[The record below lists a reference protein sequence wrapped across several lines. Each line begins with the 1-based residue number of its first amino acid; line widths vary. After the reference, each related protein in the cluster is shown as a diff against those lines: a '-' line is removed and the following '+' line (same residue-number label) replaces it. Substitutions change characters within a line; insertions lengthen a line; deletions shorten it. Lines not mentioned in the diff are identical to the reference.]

1 MNMRLSFVAEAVGG
15 ERVGTDVL
23 CRGVAVD
30 SRESVEGKL
39 FIPLPGATYDAHSFI
54 PAVMERGAS
63 GFLWQRG
70 RRLPETLAA
79 CPHIEVA
86 DTLLALQSLAH
97 AWRKTLPVRVI
108 GVTGSNGK
116 TSTKDL
122 VAAAM
127 ATRYRVYKTPGNRN
141 SHIGLPLCVLE
152 WDEQTE
158 VAVLEMGMRGLGE
171 IAELAWI
178 ASPEAGAITMIGEA
192 HLERLG
198 SRDNIA
204 RAKWELIAALPYAGL
219 AVLPD
224 DEPLL
229 ASLPTPAGVRRVLF
243 GEGPQA
249 DVRLLHYEPTR
260 EGGFMTVRGVEAPI
274 ALTVPGRHQ
283 AKNALIA
290 LALADSFG
298 IPLSEAAAGLTSAQ
312 ISGRRL
318 AVRDWQRV
326 IVIDDSYN
334 SAPSSLRAGLEV
346 LSQTAG
352 VARLAVLGD
361 MRELG
366 PQGPDLHEQIGRQLP
381 AYGVDALI
389 TVGTLARAF
398 ADGARAAGNTE
409 IVASVGSAE
418 DALAPAIAW
427 LERHVGAVPA
437 VLCKGSNA
445 LGLSMVA
452 DALGRWAEGAGED
465 VQGGVSRG

>member
-15 ERVGTDVL
+15 ERVGTDAV
-23 CRGVAVD
+23 CRGVTVD
-30 SRESVEGKL
+30 SREAVEGTL
-39 FIPLPGATYDAHSFI
+39 FVPLAGATYDAHSFI
-54 PAVMERGAS
+54 PEVMERGAS
-63 GFLWQRG
+63 GFLWQSG
-70 RRLPETLAA
+70 RPLPESLAA
-79 CPHIEVA
+79 CPHVQVA
-86 DTLLALQSLAH
+86 DTLVALQSLAH

-127 ATRYRVYKTPGNRN
+127 ATHYRVYKTPGNRN

-178 ASPEAGAITMIGEA
+178 AGPEAGAITMIGEA

-198 SRDNIA
+198 TRENIA
-204 RAKWELIAALPYAGL
+204 RAKWELIAALPYGGL

-229 ASLPTPAGVRRVLF
+229 SNLPSPAGVRRVLF

-249 DVRLLHYEPTR
+249 NVRLLDYEPTP
-260 EGGFMTVRGVEAPI
+260 EGGILTVEGVAKPI

-298 IPLSEAAAGLTSAQ
+298 IPLAEAAEGLASAQ

-318 AVRDWQRV
+318 AVRDWRHV
-326 IVIDDSYN
+326 VVIDDSYN

-346 LSQTAG
+346 LAQTAG

-366 PQGPDLHEQIGRQLP
+366 PQGADLHEQIGRQLP
-381 AYGVDALI
+381 AYDVDALI
-389 TVGTLARAF
+389 TVGSLARSF

-418 DALAPAIAW
+418 EAVAPTLAW
-427 LERHVGAVPA
+427 LERHAGSVPV

-445 LGLSMVA
+445 LGLSLVA
-452 DALGRWAEGAGED
+452 DAVGRWAEGARD
-465 VQGGVSRG
+465 DLQGGVSRG